1 MDTVHSLVLSIDR
14 TIKMKCHHDD
24 DILKDLSIPLKVLP
38 DFLFSIHYYNIDNI
52 SNPFFENNRIDRT
65 TSPSSRKIGIVIIS
79 PFIHSTF
86 YYNPGF
92 KTKKQ

>member
-38 DFLFSIHYYNIDNI
+38 DI
-52 SNPFFENNRIDRT
+52 
-65 TSPSSRKIGIVIIS
+65 
-79 PFIHSTF
+79 FIF
-86 YYNPGF
+86 YPLLQYR
-92 KTKKQ
+92 